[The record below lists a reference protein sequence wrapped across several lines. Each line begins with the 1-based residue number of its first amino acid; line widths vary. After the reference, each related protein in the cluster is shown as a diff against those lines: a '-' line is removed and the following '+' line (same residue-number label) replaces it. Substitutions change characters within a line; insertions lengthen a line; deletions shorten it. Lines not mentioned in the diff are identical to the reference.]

1 MADETPPPPGA
12 PGPPDRR
19 RPAPTIDL
27 KATEIASEPVA
38 AGAAAG
44 PESPPDPDGAAR
56 MPPKSDLHRSL
67 SALAATVSWPL
78 VGAGFAGAIL
88 TLGVVWVVASSSSR
102 GNDLSLAQA
111 RIAQLERQ
119 VADLAG
125 RAAANVENSASVGDL
140 ATRLQKLEA
149 EQSRVAAARPPAPDL
164 SQASRIA
171 ALEAELKSL
180 GETLGALNQRSERSA
195 AANAAALNELS
206 QKLARP
212 DASEAQSNAA
222 SNATSGATASEAAAL
237 IAALANRVDAIESS
251 AKEISKTM
259 ESTLAAA
266 LARRNA
272 DIADDRAVRT
282 AVIASALAAAVESGE
297 PFAAALKAAQ
307 AQGPDATALAP
318 LEGFAASGVPGAGA
332 LARELSSLEPALL
345 QAAGAAPAQ
354 GGFLEKLQAN
364 AERLVRIRP
373 IEEVAG
379 DDPAA
384 VIARAE
390 IKAVRGDVPGALAEL
405 GTLPANVRAPAQAWI
420 AKAQARA
427 AALAASR
434 AFAADALAAL
444 ARPPR

>member
-1 MADETPPPPGA
+1 MADATPPPPGA

-38 AGAAAG
+38 AAAAG
-44 PESPPDPDGAAR
+44 PESPPDPDGAAK

-88 TLGVVWVVASSSSR
+88 TLGVVWVVASSNGR
-102 GNDLSLAQA
+102 GNELSLAQA

-125 RAAANVENSASVGDL
+125 RAAANAENSASAGDL

-149 EQSRVAAARPPAPDL
+149 EQSRGAAARPPAPDL
-164 SQASRIA
+164 SQANRIA
-171 ALEAELKSL
+171 ALEAQLKAL

-212 DASEAQSNAA
+212 DASAAQSNEA
-222 SNATSGATASEAAAL
+222 SNATANESAAL
-237 IAALANRVDAIESS
+237 IAALANRVDAIESGT
-251 AKEISKTM
+251 KEISKTM

-272 DIADDRAVRT
+272 EIADDRAMRT
-282 AVIASALAAAVESGE
+282 AVLASALAAAVESGE

-307 AQGPDATALAP
+307 AQGPDASALAP

-332 LARELSSLEPALL
+332 LSRELLSLEPALL

-379 DDPAA
+379 DEPAA

-390 IKAVRGDVPGALAEL
+390 LKALRGDVPGALAEL

-420 AKAQARA
+420 AKARARA